1 MQTWTRRH
9 VLGASLALGVSPT
22 LAQRHRSPDQH
33 FFQSLLGDLKQ
44 ELQSAR
50 DKGRKA
56 MLLVYEMQD
65 CPFCLR
71 FHDAVLR
78 DATVQDW
85 YRERFAIF
93 RIDVRGANPIVG
105 FDGRELSE
113 SAFAAA
119 QRVRATPTSVFYGL
133 DGVEQVRFAGLPR
146 DIAEFIRLG
155 EFVLSGDWRRMSFAQ
170 FNGRMP

>member
-1 MQTWTRRH
+1 MQTLMRRH
-9 VLGASLALGVSPT
+9 VLGAGMALMVLPA
-22 LAQRHRSPDQH
+22 LAQRHRSPDQY
-33 FFQSLLGDLKQ
+33 FFESLLGDLRQ

-50 DKGRKA
+50 DKGRKGV
-56 MLLVYEMQD
+56 LLVYEMQD
-65 CPFCLR
+65 CPFCVR
-71 FHDAVLR
+71 FHDTVLR
-78 DATVQDW
+78 DAAVQDW
-85 YRERFAIF
+85 YRQRFVIF

-133 DGVEQVRFAGLPR
+133 DGNEQARFAGLPR

-155 EFVLSGDWRRMSFAQ
+155 EFVLSGDWRHMTFAQ
-170 FNGRMP
+170 FKGRTP